1 MENMNLMLG
10 IVIGGIIVYLIL
22 NSINKYKIMKS
33 IFFVI
38 LFGVV
43 SCTKPNLVKNNDLE
57 KENLKG
63 KVKSII
69 EYKINSN
76 NKPSINRIYLF
87 NQLGLLTFERNE
99 ASEDKDSYFYTY
111 ENGRVNS
118 RKTITHRKNKQLETM
133 SIYNYS
139 KNYCVIN
146 TYRND
151 VLSIKTIKKYENNLL
166 KSNYFYR
173 YDIKGKNPYLNS
185 HNKYYYN
192 NKKQLINYE
201 TYLWKYGTKK
211 EFLDWKE
218 TYIYDSKESEPVR
231 KKVYTFDAFPNKYNH
246 YVFEYSNKY
255 DEKGN
260 WIEKVC
266 LDKKNQFTTKRKI
279 TYYQ

>member
-1 MENMNLMLG
+1 MKAIYYVLL
-10 IVIGGIIVYLIL
+10 IGLIGC
-22 NSINKYKIMKS
+22 S
-33 IFFVI
+33 
-38 LFGVV
+38 
-43 SCTKPNLVKNNDLE
+43 KPALIKNNDLE

-63 KVKSII
+63 NVKSIF
-69 EYKINSN
+69 EYTINSN
-76 NKPSINRIYLF
+76 NKPRNNSIYLF
-87 NQLGLLTFERNE
+87 NKLGLLTFERNE
-99 ASEDKDSYFYTY
+99 VSDDRDSYFYTY
-111 ENGRVNS
+111 ENGKVNS

-151 VLSIKTIKKYENNLL
+151 VQSIKTIKKYENNLL
-166 KSNYFYR
+166 TSNYCYR

-192 NKKQLINYE
+192 NKNQLINYE

-218 TYIYDSKESEPVR
+218 EYIYVGKEKEPVR
-231 KKVYTFDAFPNKYNH
+231 REVAIFDEFPNVYDH
-246 YVFEYSNKY
+246 YSFDLSYKY

-260 WIEKVC
+260 WIVEVC
-266 LDKKNQFTTKRKI
+266 ADIKNNSSSIRKRKI
-279 TYYQ
+279 TYYL

>member
-1 MENMNLMLG
+1 MNLMLG
-10 IVIGGIIVYLIL
+10 IVIGGIIVYLIS
-22 NSINKYKIMKS
+22 NSINKSKILKS
-33 IFFVI
+33 IFYV
-38 LFGVV
+38 LLVGLV
-43 SCTKPNLVKNNDLE
+43 SCSKPSLIKNNDLE

-69 EYKINSN
+69 EYTINSN
-76 NKPSINRIYLF
+76 NKSSINRIYFF

-218 TYIYDSKESEPVR
+218 TYIYDSKESEPVI

-246 YVFEYSNKY
+246 NVFEYSNKY

-266 LDKKNQFTTKRKI
+266 LDKKNQFITKRKI

>member
-1 MENMNLMLG
+1 MNLMLG
-10 IVIGGIIVYLIL
+10 IVIGGIIVYLIP

-43 SCTKPNLVKNNDLE
+43 SCTKPNLFKNNDLE

-69 EYKINSN
+69 EYTINSN

-99 ASEDKDSYFYTY
+99 ASEDKDSYFYNY

-218 TYIYDSKESEPVR
+218 TYIYDNKESEPVI
-231 KKVYTFDAFPNKYNH
+231 KKVYTFDTYPNKYNH

-266 LDKKNQFTTKRKI
+266 LDKKNQFITKRKI